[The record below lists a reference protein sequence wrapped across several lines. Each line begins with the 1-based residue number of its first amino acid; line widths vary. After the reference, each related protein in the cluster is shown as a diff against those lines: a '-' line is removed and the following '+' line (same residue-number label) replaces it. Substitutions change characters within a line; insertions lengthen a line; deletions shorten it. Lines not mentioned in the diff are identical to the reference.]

1 MDALTVQNYET
12 GGYTVVYV
20 GTNPSQKQ
28 DLLTDLQ
35 LMSDFRPYLDQ
46 AIFNATS
53 YANVQLYNLAAF
65 AILREM
71 EMTFTD
77 VVTQLGQNKAN
88 AIEALCDVSQKV
100 TSNMGQLGEQVDRGT
115 MN

>member
-1 MDALTVQNYET
+1 MFQF
-12 GGYTVVYV
+12 
-20 GTNPSQKQ
+20 PS
-28 DLLTDLQ
+28 LV
-35 LMSDFRPYLDQ
+35 SNFRPYLDQ

-53 YANVQLYNLAAF
+53 YANVQLYNLSAF

-100 TSNMGQLGEQVDRGT
+100 NSNMGILGEQVDRGT